1 LLRPAALFL
10 LAGLL
15 ALPIQAADSA
25 GSLFKKGRDAEARQK
40 YEDAYQFYKQA
51 YDLKPTDLKYR
62 SAVERL
68 RFLAGASH
76 VHRGQSL
83 REEGKLAE
91 AMAEFKAAAEIDP
104 SSFIAQQEIRRTQKL
119 IDAAVN
125 ATPPQAAVNPSA
137 GLLRRRLDDAAGPMD
152 LAPIANIP
160 ITLKLTEDTKVIYET
175 VGKLAGVNV
184 LFDPDY
190 TSRRIKIEL
199 NSVTLED
206 ALAIVALESKTFWR
220 PVTPNTIFV
229 APDNPAKRK
238 EIETNVIKTFYLSN
252 VATPT
257 ELQDLVNA
265 MRQILEIPRIQQL
278 PSQNAIVVRGTPDQ
292 VALAEKLISDID
304 KAKPEV
310 IVEVAILQV
319 SRDKVRNLGISPPT
333 SVSVALQPNVTTSSS
348 SSSSS
353 SSSTSNSSNS
363 NGSINLNSLANL
375 NATDFQV
382 TIPQASVQALFS
394 DSSTKLIQNPQ
405 IRALDGQKASLKIGD
420 RVPVATGSF
429 QPGIGGVGINPLV
442 NTQFQ
447 YLDVGV
453 NIDITPHVH
462 AGGEVTLKMMM
473 DVSAVTGNSNI
484 GGISQPII
492 GQRKIEHE
500 IRLREGEVN
509 LLGGIFENQDV
520 KSLSGLPGLA
530 QIPLLKYLFSSTN
543 VEHKENEIVF
553 LLIPHIV
560 RGQELSDLNERT
572 IEVGTG
578 NAIGLRRANHA
589 PPAVGPGGAAAAT
602 PPAAAQPSPVQVV
615 PAPAVATA
623 QPATAPDATSAVN
636 PPTATAFM
644 MDPPTVNV
652 QQGST
657 FAMNVLISGAQNV
670 YSVPVQLAFDS
681 KTLQVVNISNGGF
694 LSQDGQAVAIVHRED
709 PATGT
714 IQVSATRPPG
724 APGVAGQGTVFT
736 LTFMAKTS
744 GRSMVTITQGGA
756 KDPGMQAISVSPAQ
770 AAITIQ

>member
-1 LLRPAALFL
+1 MRSLLRPAAWFL
-10 LAGLL
+10 LFALL

-25 GSLFKKGRDAEARQK
+25 GSLYKKGRDAEARQK
-40 YEDAYQFYKQA
+40 YEDAYTFYKHA
-51 YDLKPTDLKYR
+51 YEIKPTDLKYR

-68 RFLAGASH
+68 RFLSGASH

-83 REEGKLAE
+83 RDEGKLAE
-91 AMAEFKAAAEIDP
+91 ALAEFRTAVDIDP
-104 SSFIAQQEIRRTQKL
+104 SSFIAQQEIRRTQKM
-119 IDAAVN
+119 IDAATN
-125 ATPPQAAVNPSA
+125 GTPPQAAANPSA
-137 GLLRRRLDDAAGPMD
+137 GLLRKRLDDAAGPMD

-220 PVTPNTIFV
+220 PVTSNTIFV

-310 IVEVAILQV
+310 IVEVVIMQV
-319 SRDKVRNLGISPPT
+319 SRDKMRNLGVNPPT
-333 SVSVALQPNVTTSSS
+333 SVNVQLQPNVTTTTPTTTNGTTTTTTP
-348 SSSSS
+348 
-353 SSSTSNSSNS
+353 ST
-363 NGSINLNSLANL
+363 NGSINLNSLAHL

-500 IRLREGEVN
+500 IRLKEGEVN

-553 LLIPHIV
+553 VLIPHIV

-578 NAIGLRRANHA
+578 NAIGLRRAVHPA
-589 PPAVGPGGAAAAT
+589 PAAGPGGSAMTGPPTAMPAPAAAAPAIT
-602 PPAAAQPSPVQVV
+602 P
-615 PAPAVATA
+615 
-623 QPATAPDATSAVN
+623 APDAAPAGGS
-636 PPTATAFM
+636 PTATAFM

-652 QQGST
+652 QQGAT

-681 KTLQVVNISNGGF
+681 KTLQVVNVSNGGF

-709 PATGT
+709 PSTGT
-714 IQVSATRPPG
+714 IQVNATRPPG
-724 APGVAGQGTVFT
+724 AQGVAGQGTVFT